1 MAWKLPLFTK
11 QDKKVKIGKDSTVN
25 HKIRIYMALICGGN
39 LHKRKKLVDF
49 LLRLHSLKNSL

>member
-25 HKIRIYMALICGGN
+25 HKRRIYMALKCGRN
-39 LHKRKKLVDF
+39 LHKRYKLVDF
-49 LLRLHSLKNSL
+49 LPRFHALKNNL

>member
-25 HKIRIYMALICGGN
+25 HKGKDSYGCNMWGIQ
-39 LHKRKKLVDF
+39 KTKKLEDMA
-49 LLRLHSLKNSL
+49 S